1 MRQSQFPKSNSPKP
15 EVAAP
20 ALQKVWPKPMDF
32 WWFFSKCQLHLRGGA
47 GHPPVH
53 PSNTGST
60 PGRNGWKTV
69 RHEKCVIVSGLKS
82 GDPWNLFSIQK
93 LLGFWGTF
101 FHSFSIGS
109 LLGKRAGSSRIL
121 GFLGTWD
128 MFFWPSDD
136 MCSTPVAGN
145 GCVPSQLP
153 QSCNGRCGKW
163 WPLRS
168 GVFY

>member
-32 WWFFSKCQLHLRGGA
+32 WWFFSKCQLHRRGGA
-47 GHPPVH
+47 GHPPFH

-60 PGRNGWKTV
+60 PGRNGWKST
-69 RHEKCVIVSGLKS
+69 
-82 GDPWNLFSIQK
+82 DPRNLFRKKK
-93 LLGFWGTF
+93 LLGHWGRF
-101 FHSFSIGS
+101 VQCFSIDS
-109 LLGKRAGSSRIL
+109 LSGKRAQSSGILGFL
-121 GFLGTWD
+121 GFLGTWVTWD
-128 MFFWPSDD
+128 MSFFRPSDD
-136 MCSTPVAGN
+136 MCSTPVARN

-153 QSCNGRCGKW
+153 HSCNGRWGKW

>member
-32 WWFFSKCQLHLRGGA
+32 WWFFSKCQLHQRGGA

-60 PGRNGWKTV
+60 PGRNGWKMWFFQV
-69 RHEKCVIVSGLKS
+69 WNPGIHEICSAK
-82 GDPWNLFSIQK
+82 K

-101 FHSFSIGS
+101 FHRFTFGKTRWVFPDPGFSWH
-109 LLGKRAGSSRIL
+109 LGYVF
-121 GFLGTWD
+121 FLAIWWYVQYSG
-128 MFFWPSDD
+128 
-136 MCSTPVAGN
+136 
-145 GCVPSQLP
+145 
-153 QSCNGRCGKW
+153 GRKW
-163 WPLRS
+163 LCPISASPKLQW
-168 GVFY
+168 

>member
-32 WWFFSKCQLHLRGGA
+32 WWFFSKCQLHQRGGA

-60 PGRNGWKTV
+60 PGRNGWKMWFFQV
-69 RHEKCVIVSGLKS
+69 WNPGIHEICSAK
-82 GDPWNLFSIQK
+82 K

-101 FHSFSIGS
+101 FHSFSIDS

-121 GFLGTWD
+121 DFLGTWD
-128 MFFWPSDD
+128 MFFFWPSDD